1 MTYHLLSRFSIIFAY
16 RTHQLRVHMAHIGH
30 PILGD
35 TLYPIPEEFQQVIRE
50 ADKTADLDG
59 EGAKNT
65 EDSAQSNI
73 VDSASIVQ
81 AGVFEISPV
90 TAATISSS
98 TTTAPLSIAA
108 TEEAEMLE
116 LLDPLENRVI
126 LTTKHAPAQSVPR
139 VDSKYPRLCLHAL
152 RLSFTHPTTRL
163 PITLSALTTE
173 SHMVQAPV
181 SAPLPLTGVEEEK

>member
-1 MTYHLLSRFSIIFAY
+1 MFVR

-35 TLYPIPEEFQQVIRE
+35 TLYPIPEEFQQVVRD
-50 ADKTADLDG
+50 ADKADRDK

-65 EDSAQSNI
+65 NDNSGGA
-73 VDSASIVQ
+73 DTASSLSQ
-81 AGVFEISPV
+81 QNALP
-90 TAATISSS
+90 TAATAGLTMPI
-98 TTTAPLSIAA
+98 APSLSIAD

-116 LLDPLENRVI
+116 LLDPLEGRVI
-126 LTTKHAPAQSVPR
+126 LTTEDAPAQPAPR

-152 RLSFTHPTTRL
+152 RLSFTHPTSQQ

-181 SAPLPLTGVEEEK
+181 PVPLPLTDVEERK